1 MKKVVKIG
9 IIISLVLIAGIA
21 GAILGNLN
29 SEDQNDDQMKGKNL
43 EDFEILFIIKTII
56 TTINIAISS
65 ILITLYIN
73 TYRKIKSDFTI
84 GLIVVMFS
92 LLVYAITS
100 NPLFHLGFGYRGYG
114 MGPFTIIPDLFS
126 SIALGV
132 LLYLSLK

>member
-9 IIISLVLIAGIA
+9 IIIGIILIAGII
-21 GAILGNLN
+21 GATLGYLN
-29 SEDQNDDQMKGKNL
+29 SEDQFNNQMKGKNN

-56 TTINIAISS
+56 TMINIGISS

-100 NPLFHLGFGYRGYG
+100 NPLFHLGFGFRGYG
-114 MGPFTIIPDLFS
+114 MGPFTVIPDLFS

>member
-9 IIISLVLIAGIA
+9 II

-29 SEDQNDDQMKGKNL
+29 SEDKNNNQMKGKNL
-43 EDFEILFIIKTII
+43 EDFEILFVIKTTI
-56 TTINIAISS
+56 TMVNIAISS
-65 ILITLYIN
+65 ILIALYIK
-73 TYRKIKSDFTI
+73 TYRKIKSHFTI
-84 GLIVVMFS
+84 GLIVVMIS